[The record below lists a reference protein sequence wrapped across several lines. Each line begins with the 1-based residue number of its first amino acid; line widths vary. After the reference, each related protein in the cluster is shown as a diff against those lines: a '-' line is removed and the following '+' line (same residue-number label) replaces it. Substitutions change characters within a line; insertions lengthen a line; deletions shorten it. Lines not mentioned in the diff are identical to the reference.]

1 MIMSRMDEKGQNKM
15 TPLHYAARSVFLF
28 VGLTVC
34 SLVCQFLIL
43 RYGKVD
49 KEVGRFT
56 FREDAKEKPRRV
68 NDMVNISSLNSSLLY
83 FQDTLR

>member
-1 MIMSRMDEKGQNKM
+1 MTRMDEKGQNKM
-15 TPLHYAARSVFLF
+15 TPLHYAARSVYLF
-28 VGLTVC
+28 VCLTDC
-34 SLVCQFLIL
+34 SIGWLFLIL

-68 NDMVNISSLNSSLLY
+68 NDMVNISS
-83 FQDTLR
+83 